1 MTDAPSTRFVDGLRV
16 TPAHLNHLH
25 SVAGGA
31 IADLRRLV
39 GRDRVALGF
48 RLMADGAAVV
58 LTPGL
63 GFTRSG
69 LPVRRDEPVVVPE
82 SLEPVRARAPR
93 SVVFDDTDDE
103 LDVPDFLK

>member
-25 SVAGGA
+25 SVASAA

-48 RLMADGAAVV
+48 RRPNRSWSGCARWNGR
-58 LTPGL
+58 
-63 GFTRSG
+63 TR
-69 LPVRRDEPVVVPE
+69 RR
-82 SLEPVRARAPR
+82 
-93 SVVFDDTDDE
+93 
-103 LDVPDFLK
+103 